1 MVSIRRILRVAKE
14 IEAAQREGS
23 DYDEL
28 YFGLQDVIEMLE
40 QHIKRSM
47 FEQQLPAS
55 VRRARKRKRSK
66 KQKLLDDM
74 ASKAWKKYQKQ
85 TPNGK
90 KTYIDIRTRV
100 SKSADYKRKA
110 KKL

>member
-1 MVSIRRILRVAKE
+1 MMSIRRILRVAKG

-40 QHIKRSM
+40 EMNNQGSRYIGNPTGS
-47 FEQQLPAS
+47 
-55 VRRARKRKRSK
+55 RKRKRTRSK

-90 KTYIDIRTRV
+90 KTYIDIRSRV
-100 SKSADYKRKA
+100 SKSQDYKRKA